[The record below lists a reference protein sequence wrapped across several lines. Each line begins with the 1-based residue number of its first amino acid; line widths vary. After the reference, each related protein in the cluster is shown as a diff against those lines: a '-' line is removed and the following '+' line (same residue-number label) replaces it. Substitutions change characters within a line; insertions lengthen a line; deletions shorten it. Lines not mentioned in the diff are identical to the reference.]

1 MKFVSYKKKKKK
13 RGIVLNKAKPL
24 HYVYL
29 QILWQPCLYSSQS

>member
-1 MKFVSYKKKKKK
+1 MKFVSYKKKEKK
-13 RGIVLNKAKPL
+13 RGIVLNKDKPL